1 MKHCPIDNSI
11 NILGRK
17 FTLHILR
24 DMILLKQKRFS
35 EFIDS
40 IEGISTKTL
49 SIRLKEME
57 EADLINRIVVSSRP
71 VQTEYTVTGKGKMI
85 EPILEL
91 LAEFSMRYEPKVI
104 FKAGNQRDLEELFG
118 NNTRFS
124 SVLIIK

>member
-1 MKHCPIDNSI
+1 
-11 NILGRK
+11 
-17 FTLHILR
+17 
-24 DMILLKQKRFS
+24 MILLKQKRFS

-40 IEGISTKTL
+40 IEGISTKTI

-104 FKAGNQRDLEELFG
+104 FKAGKQRDLEELFG

>member
-1 MKHCPIDNSI
+1 
-11 NILGRK
+11 
-17 FTLHILR
+17 
-24 DMILLKQKRFS
+24 MILLKQKRFS

-57 EADLINRIVVSSRP
+57 ESGLINRVVVSSRP

-91 LAEFSMRYEPKVI
+91 LAEFSMRSEPKVI
-104 FKAGNQRDLEELFG
+104 FKDGKHRDLEELFG
-118 NNTRFS
+118 NNTPFS
-124 SVLIIK
+124 SVFDY